1 MLPTFTVNY
10 YFEREQPIDFIVSG
24 SINGT
29 VKTTLPS
36 IMGSREQTLKRQIEF
51 NEYDLKDALINCTN
65 LSDFYMGN
73 QYYDQAEY
81 ILINV
86 MLLLPED
93 LNKKKKKK
101 IKSFNSKSIR
111 KIILERLK
119 FQLKLEE

>member
-1 MLPTFTVNY
+1 M
-10 YFEREQPIDFIVSG
+10 Q
-24 SINGT
+24 
-29 VKTTLPS
+29 
-36 IMGSREQTLKRQIEF
+36 RQIEF
-51 NEYDLKDALINCTN
+51 NEYDLKDALINCIN

>member
-1 MLPTFTVNY
+1 
-10 YFEREQPIDFIVSG
+10 
-24 SINGT
+24 
-29 VKTTLPS
+29 
-36 IMGSREQTLKRQIEF
+36 
-51 NEYDLKDALINCTN
+51 
-65 LSDFYMGN
+65 MGN